1 MEKIEDDIREVEIKI
16 NACDDLEERK
26 MLRKEKEQLRKEKE
40 QLRKE
45 KEQLREKEL
54 ILLRSNAGNVF
65 D

>member
-16 NACDDLEERK
+16 NACGDLEERK
-26 MLRKEKEQLRKEKE
+26 MLRKEKE

>member
-26 MLRKEKEQLRKEKE
+26 MLRKEKEQLR
-40 QLRKE
+40 
-45 KEQLREKEL
+45 EKEL